1 MSRRTR
7 AFVIFSVLVIVAA
20 LSVTGVVVAQD
31 SDYVDPCLSPEA
43 MAVEETAAPPDNSDI
58 SFEIILPNARG
69 DRSFIDSAAAGAERA
84 IAELGVTGT
93 IIETAGTSE
102 HDAAVRRAVQDSPDL
117 VVTIA
122 VDAPIIQE
130 IAEEFPEQKF
140 GAQETF
146 FFEGIPDLDNLAL
159 YNILTHENSYLAG
172 IAAGMLTRTK
182 KVGAV
187 GGGDF
192 PGINLFIVGYE
203 EGVKSVCPDCET
215 VRAYVGGNNPFSD
228 PVRAKEIA
236 LGLYAEGADILFQVA
251 GRSGEGVL
259 EAAKDTNNFAIGVDS
274 NQDDLYPGNVIVSAM
289 KRVDNAVFSFVQ
301 SVVDGTYAAGETTVG
316 LKEGFAGLSWDVG
329 VCSRTFDEFGP
340 EDMVEK
346 LPAVRQAIDEA
357 REKILSGEITVTNA
371 LELASS

>member
-1 MSRRTR
+1 MLKRRT
-7 AFVIFSVLVIVAA
+7 LLM
-20 LSVTGVVVAQD
+20 LSLLAILSILSLSSLVVAQD
-31 SDYVDPCLSPEA
+31 SEYVDQCLSADA
-43 MAVEETAAPPDNSDI
+43 MATEEAAEVPDNSDI
-58 SFEIILPNARG
+58 SFQIILPNPRG

-93 IIETAGTSE
+93 IIETAGESE
-102 HDAAVRRAVQDSPDL
+102 HDAAIRRAVQDKPDL
-117 VVTIA
+117 IITIA
-122 VDAPIIQE
+122 VNPDTIRE
-130 IAEEFPEQKF
+130 IAEEFPDQKF
-140 GAQETF
+140 AAQETF
-146 FFEGIPDLDNLAL
+146 GPPTLDNLAL
-159 YNILTHENSYLAG
+159 YTIMTHENSYLAG

-215 VRAYVGGNNPFSD
+215 VRAYIGGNSPFSD

-236 LGLYAEGADILFQVA
+236 LGLYADGADILFQVA
-251 GRSGEGVL
+251 GRSGEGVM
-259 EAAKDTNNFAIGVDS
+259 EAAKDTGNFALGVDS
-274 NQDDLYPGNVIVSAM
+274 NQDDLYPGNVILSAM
-289 KRVDNAVFSFVQ
+289 KRVDNAVFNFVQ
-301 SVVDGTYAAGETTVG
+301 SVVDGTYTAGSTTVG

-329 VCSRTFDEFGP
+329 ICSRTFDESGP

-357 REKILSGEITVTNA
+357 REKILSGEIIVTNA
-371 LELASS
+371 LELSS